1 MPQEQLPPEFD
12 KLYQKFL
19 DLHKDI
25 ALGQLDSE
33 EFQAALENLNLT
45 DKFGGEWRLSKDGNW
60 YFNNG
65 IEWVRRDPQNLH
77 PKSPHDLNKV
87 EEGPESNTPSTEREK
102 SSGEGEKPSREK
114 KSGKRKIKWIYI
126 AIPIVIMI
134 CCLCILLFWYFWND
148 SDSFID
154 DGIRNIEETQTQAYT
169 STDDTIISQ
178 IEDQDVRNIEVLLS
192 DQQQTVFDD
201 FGWPDA
207 FTLVEMDNLQDEP
220 IRHEIWHYYIAQTSF
235 IFSNGVFISDS
246 EVEMPPAGIIPTPYT
261 PDQIPVGVSLE
272 DIKMLM
278 GDVSFKPVENSDL
291 IQEGFQL
298 YAGQQILL
306 GFVDDQLVYVEA
318 LAFLSEGSE

>member
-25 ALGQLDSE
+25 VLGQLDSE
-33 EFQAALENLNLT
+33 EFQAALENLNLN

-65 IEWVRRDPQNLH
+65 IEWVQRDPQSLY
-77 PKSPHDLNKV
+77 PKSSHDLKK
-87 EEGPESNTPSTEREK
+87 EEDTLEPNTASSEIEK
-102 SSGEGEKPSREK
+102 SPGEGEKPSPEK
-114 KSGKRKIKWIYI
+114 KSGNRKIKWIYI
-126 AIPIVIMI
+126 LIPVVVII
-134 CCLCILLFWYFWND
+134 CCLCVMLFWYFWDD

-154 DGIRNIEETQTQAYT
+154 DGIQNSEETQTQAYA
-169 STDDTIISQ
+169 STNDTIISHN
-178 IEDQDVRNIEVLLS
+178 EDQDVRNIEVLLS

-207 FTLVEMDNLQDEP
+207 FILVEMDNLQDEP
-220 IRHEIWHYYIAQTSF
+220 IRHEIWHYYLAQTSF
-235 IFSNGVFISDS
+235 LFSNGVFISDS
-246 EVEMPPAGIIPTPYT
+246 EVEMPPAGILPTPYT
-261 PDQIPVGVSLE
+261 PDQFPVGVSLE
-272 DIKMLM
+272 EIQTLM
-278 GDVSFKPVENSDL
+278 GDVSFKPVKDSEL

-298 YAGQQILL
+298 YAGDKILL

-318 LAFLSEGSE
+318 LAVLPEGSE